1 EIPLAAVKKDKAS
14 SVEVF
19 VNDKLLSKEKIVRSP
34 KPLGSVSNYV
44 NTMIGASHSRWMIAP
59 GPWMPFSMVKLSPDN
74 QNVGW
79 QAGYEPSVESIGM
92 FSHIHEWTMAGLGT
106 FPTAGPLQIQVGDQY
121 NPDSGYRSRIDK
133 TKEKAPLGSY
143 HVKLTDHN
151 IDVDLTQTTRAS
163 FQRYTFNQ
171 TDKGRVMIDLKING

>member
-1 EIPLAAVKKDKAS
+1 VVVVKTVYQKSMDQGLSKLEIPLAAVKKDKAS

-79 QAGYEPSVESIGM
+79 QAGYEPSIDSIGM
-92 FSHIHEWTMAGLGT
+92 FIHIHECTMA
-106 FPTAGPLQIQVGDQY
+106 A
-121 NPDSGYRSRIDK
+121 
-133 TKEKAPLGSY
+133 
-143 HVKLTDHN
+143 
-151 IDVDLTQTTRAS
+151 
-163 FQRYTFNQ
+163 
-171 TDKGRVMIDLKING
+171 